1 MDPDESNREG
11 TPTPSDRGPA
21 LPGSPQHRAEKNG
34 RATGYAPWVTT
45 AVALIG
51 GLLTVLFV
59 PGVLDSRSGGRTA
72 GPDVVTL
79 LAVGLLLTAFTA
91 AALYFGLR
99 STLNLP
105 SKVLAYVLAY
115 NGLIV
120 IVKFSLAPR
129 GLYEVNREV
138 AWESVFSLGQT
149 ELVLLAAVM
158 VLVLYLTVYGLIYR
172 YYRRR
177 REAASTRRTILSRL
191 EGARTRR
198 GLVVAGLGAVA
209 IWASGAIVFVVAVPL
224 IVASS
229 GVQYLDFV
237 FSSSVSLLIALALAG
252 ATTLAARSFGSAAE
266 HASLTRD
273 ASAMTT
279 VFWLGLA
286 LLAVYHGLWV
296 VYILALATIWPLRV
310 VVPK

>member
-21 LPGSPQHRAEKNG
+21 LPGSPQHPAKNG

-72 GPDVVTL
+72 GPDVFTL
-79 LAVGLLLTAFTA
+79 LAVGLLLTAFNA

-138 AWESVFSLGQT
+138 AWDDVLSLGKT
-149 ELVLLAAVM
+149 GLVLLAAVM
-158 VLVLYLTVYGLIYR
+158 VLLLYLAVYGLIYR
-172 YYRRR
+172 YYRNRL
-177 REAASTRRTILSRL
+177 EARRTLMSRLSRL
-191 EGARTRR
+191 EGPQLRR
-198 GLVVAGLGAVA
+198 GLVVAGLGMVA
-209 IWASGAIVFVVAVPL
+209 IVASGASVFVVAVPL
-224 IVASS
+224 VVASS
-229 GVQYLDFV
+229 GVQYLTFV
-237 FSSSVSLLIALALAG
+237 FSSGVSLLIALTLVG
-252 ATTLAARSFGSAAE
+252 ATTLAVRSFGSATE

-273 ASAMTT
+273 ASAITT